1 VERKDETR
9 ELLEAMPLM
18 RLVPVA
24 GHTVSQR
31 VGRILGDQ
39 DGLTGSSAGVLM
51 ALGLGGGAGPGL
63 GVAGRA
69 THADLARR
77 CMITPA
83 TVTGVVNTLVKAG
96 YVRRER
102 DEADRRVVWLVATE
116 SGWAR
121 VRQIGR
127 ELYSLAAPVME
138 SLPKDEELV
147 VRRFLTRVI
156 LHYLCPEDWESPGQ
170 DTAPPGDTAPTST
183 PLSPAESTTNES
195 RHAA

>member
-1 VERKDETR
+1 VEGQDETR
-9 ELLEAMPLM
+9 ALLEAMPLM

-24 GHTVSQR
+24 GHTVSRR

-39 DGLTGSSAGVLM
+39 DGLTGGSAGVLM

-63 GVAGRA
+63 AVAGRA

-102 DEADRRVVWLVATE
+102 DEADRRVVWLVLTDA
-116 SGWAR
+116 GWVR

-127 ELYSLAAPVME
+127 ELHGLAAPVME
-138 SLPKDEELV
+138 TLPRDEELV

-156 LHYLCPEDWESPGQ
+156 LHYTCPEDWESAGR
-170 DTAPPGDTAPTST
+170 DVAPPDKAAPGEETG
-183 PLSPAESTTNES
+183 PAETMTNEA